1 LQSCKREITQI
12 WVQVREDSK
21 RISETIY
28 LGACWNLLSKYGD
41 LKQKKSSKS
50 GSFGIFFSQ
59 NTLYEFHYFFFG
71 HQVAK
76 NRRKNADNDESHE
89 YKTFVR

>member
-1 LQSCKREITQI
+1 
-12 WVQVREDSK
+12 
-21 RISETIY
+21 
-28 LGACWNLLSKYGD
+28 

-59 NTLYEFHYFFFG
+59 NTLYEFHYFVFG

-76 NRRKNADNDESHE
+76 NRRKKADNDERHE